1 MKMTDRELKRTPPGS
16 LFSPEANALMKGEKK
31 PRSQWKEP
39 INRPAAPPA
48 DTRQC
53 KRYAL
58 FRQQFAVISYKHH
71 LEPRRAR
78 RKIARAISKRL
89 WRESLGTPS

>member
-1 MKMTDRELKRTPPGS
+1 MTRFTREAAM
-16 LFSPEANALMKGEKK
+16 LFSGATAPATK
-31 PRSQWKEP
+31 WKELVV
-39 INRPAAPPA
+39 RPAAPPA

-58 FRQQFAVISYKHH
+58 FRQQFAIISYKHY